1 MGRGRWKR
9 VKRGGN
15 GRRKREKKEKAID
28 LERFFF
34 FLSSLVVEF
43 FFPFQPLHLLAFLV
57 IYKGMPR
64 SLSIFT
70 PR

>member
-1 MGRGRWKR
+1 M
-9 VKRGGN
+9 KRGGN

-34 FLSSLVVEF
+34 LSF
-43 FFPFQPLHLLAFLV
+43 FACGRVFFSFQPLLLLAFLV

-64 SLSIFT
+64 SLSILT